1 MPETRD
7 DEPADLDGVP
17 VERAAAAVA
26 DGGDVGEARETLA
39 IVARD
44 GVVRRAAVDD
54 AVANASMVV
63 TTAETRTEL
72 AAEKLDGAREA
83 AAPVADL
90 APVTGRLDDF
100 DARLDA
106 VETRADGLGDA
117 VREALDMKG
126 DGDLYEVARRI
137 RRVTNAATEVQ
148 RAADDLQ
155 FEIDSFEAWLADGDR
170 RAEALAAD
178 VDALAESLDELAA
191 AADSLAVGEADAES
205 GADIKSGADTES
217 DADAEIG
224 ADAASRWAAATVR
237 HRVASLLLADVRAE
251 RAALRTWAER
261 EGAAPPSG
269 VEPRL
274 EEVRTRHEA
283 VGERLAARVDPEWT
297 ARFGDRLSALDEA
310 LDAMEPPVAWTEVEA
325 VVEEYRPAVD
335 G

>member
-1 MPETRD
+1 
-7 DEPADLDGVP
+7 
-17 VERAAAAVA
+17 
-26 DGGDVGEARETLA
+26 
-39 IVARD
+39 
-44 GVVRRAAVDD
+44 
-54 AVANASMVV
+54 
-63 TTAETRTEL
+63 
-72 AAEKLDGAREA
+72 
-83 AAPVADL
+83 
-90 APVTGRLDDF
+90 
-100 DARLDA
+100 
-106 VETRADGLGDA
+106 
-117 VREALDMKG
+117 MKG

-178 VDALAESLDELAA
+178 VDALAESVDELAA

-205 GADIKSGADTES
+205 GADTES

-224 ADAASRWAAATVR
+224 TDAASRWAAATVR